1 MGDKL
6 KVEKS
11 YIHQPKN
18 TPDNQGSGYTPKIN
32 AGESILDSAK
42 RVTEW
47 RNRKNK

>member
-6 KVEKS
+6 KVEKGW
-11 YIHQPKN
+11 IHEPKN
-18 TPDNQGSGYTPKIN
+18 TPKIN
-32 AGESILDSAK
+32 TGESILDYAK